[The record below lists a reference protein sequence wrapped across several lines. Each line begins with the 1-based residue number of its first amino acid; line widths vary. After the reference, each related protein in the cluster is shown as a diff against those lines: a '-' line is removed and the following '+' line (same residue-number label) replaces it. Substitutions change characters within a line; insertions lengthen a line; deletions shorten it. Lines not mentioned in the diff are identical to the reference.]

1 MNRLWIGVA
10 ATSLSGFLGLVA
22 VSVAQRDAR
31 HRTDTPVL
39 PGYAVAP
46 PTAVMIPAGAG
57 PIGGSAE
64 AAPAVAP
71 PPPLA
76 IRPPSEPPIVRGNDA
91 RLDPDHPA
99 QPPRWAERTGE
110 AEQAEPAYAVGR
122 PLVDDGEDNS
132 GWEMPDEA
140 GWDSAADTHALDAPV
155 VMAAYQSDTESDFV
169 PPQTTGQL
177 SSPMAMPPPLT
188 PAAPGGLPEGGPWGQ
203 PASPA
208 SPLPPPSLPMPSQ
221 PSTSSPASQ
230 GDLRQQGSAWGAPG
244 LGAPGLGAPARLPQG
259 PEAERL
265 GQWADGV
272 DPQVANDAFDGRPSA
287 VPPGTRPA
295 VGGDSSRDAARTL
308 TPSRLTSDSASGDA
322 AQPYGTEVPSLN
334 QSRSSGATGTPPNS
348 PVGMV
353 NLRSLAQATPGGRQ
367 HDGPQSPSLMV
378 EKLGGDEI
386 QVGQATT
393 FVTVVR
399 NTGNTPLSGVRVTD
413 RVPEGAELVSTS
425 PTAQQSGNGWLV
437 WELDELPPGA
447 ERNLTV
453 ELVPQTEGEIGS
465 VAEVTFSTVAAVR
478 SMATSPRLQIDCSAP
493 SQVLVGQPVQLD
505 IEVMNSGTGTAHDL
519 QAIVHVPH
527 GMRHPEGE
535 WLTTELGQLAPGQRR
550 RVSLELVA
558 VEPGM
563 RQCSIEVR
571 GPKVA
576 STERR
581 VDWEVVAPKL
591 EVSLVGPRRR
601 YLERRAQYQVV
612 LRNTGTATAENP
624 SLVVYLPRGVQ
635 FTNASNFGEH
645 NEREHFVRWELEEL
659 AAGATAV
666 AELSVLPFREGEQIF
681 KVQSQAVGV
690 RAEPAELKM
699 QVEGQSELVF
709 ALRDDA
715 DPVEIGGQTR
725 YHLQIGN
732 QGTRPDHDIGVSLV
746 LPDGATLLHVDAP
759 VDYQLQGNRLQFRP
773 LAILEPKQQADIRVT
788 LEHGA
793 EGVQILRAELTSRLR
808 PVAVIK
814 EESTKV
820 YRDD

>member
-31 HRTDTPVL
+31 HRADTPVL

-46 PTAVMIPAGAG
+46 PTAVMIPGGARPLG
-57 PIGGSAE
+57 DTEVSV
-64 AAPAVAP
+64 PATP

-76 IRPPSEPPIVRGNDA
+76 IRPPAEAPIVRGSDA
-91 RLDPDHPA
+91 RLERAPPA
-99 QPPRWAERTGE
+99 QPPLWSDQSDDTQRAES
-110 AEQAEPAYAVGR
+110 AYAVGR
-122 PLVDDGEDNS
+122 PLVDDGHDDG
-132 GWEMPDEA
+132 GWELPDDT
-140 GWDSAADTHALDAPV
+140 GWDSPDDMQPLNSPV
-155 VMAAYQSDTESDFV
+155 VAAGYQAELDSDFA
-169 PPQTTGQL
+169 PPQTSGQL
-177 SSPMAMPPPLT
+177 SSPLAMPPPLVPPAT
-188 PAAPGGLPEGGPWGQ
+188 GGMRADDQSGLPPAA
-203 PASPA
+203 AA
-208 SPLPPPSLPMPSQ
+208 PLPPPSLPFPTEPRMAPPAALAPQ
-221 PSTSSPASQ
+221 AGPASQ
-230 GDLRQQGSAWGAPG
+230 GAGWGASG
-244 LGAPGLGAPARLPQG
+244 LGTPPRLPQG
-259 PEAERL
+259 VEAERL

-272 DPQVANDAFDGRPSA
+272 DPRADNEAFDARPSPA
-287 VPPGTRPA
+287 SPAMRPRLDEGVTA
-295 VGGDSSRDAARTL
+295 EANRMMA
-308 TPSRLTSDSASGDA
+308 PSRLTSGSPAGDVGASLDA
-322 AQPYGTEVPSLN
+322 QVPSLGRIP
-334 QSRSSGATGTPPNS
+334 SDGGMSGPASTAG
-348 PVGMV
+348 GMV

-367 HDGPQSPSLMV
+367 YDGPQSPSLLV

-386 QVGQATT
+386 QVGQSTT

-399 NTGNTPLSGVRVTD
+399 NTGNTALSGVRVTD
-413 RVPEGAELVSTS
+413 RVPDGAELVSTS

-453 ELVPQTEGEIGS
+453 ELVPRSEGEIGS

-478 SMATSPRLQIDCSAP
+478 SMATLPRLQIDCPAP

-505 IEVMNSGTGTAHDL
+505 IEVVNSGTGTAHDL
-519 QAIVHVPH
+519 QAIVQVPH

-558 VEPGM
+558 VEPGT
-563 RQCSIEVR
+563 RQCTIEVR
-571 GPKVA
+571 GPKVT

-581 VDWEVVAPKL
+581 VDWEVIAPKL

-666 AELSVLPFREGEQIF
+666 AELSVIPFREGEQIF
-681 KVQSQAVGV
+681 KVQSQAVGA

-709 ALRDDA
+709 SLGDDA
-715 DPVEIGGQTR
+715 DPVEVGGQTR

-746 LPDGATLLHVDAP
+746 LPEGAKLLHVDAP

-773 LAILEPKQQADIRVT
+773 LPMLEPKQQADIRVT
-788 LEHGA
+788 LEHAA